1 MAMVARELIVN
12 KRILTDLL
20 TPVFFLLAGYFEK
33 AKEELL
39 SASRTECHADL
50 QRHRQSTKLGISDR
64 L

>member
-1 MAMVARELIVN
+1 MAMVAKKLIVN

-20 TPVFFLLAGYFEK
+20 TPVFFLFAGCFEK
-33 AKEELL
+33 AKEELS
-39 SASRTECHADL
+39 SASRTYCQDEF